1 MADTK
6 KGRALPNKL
15 LQQERERKNWTQLRL
30 ATEIGTTPFNVSR
43 WERGLTFPGPHFRD
57 KLCVLFRKRP
67 EELGLLR
74 STIDEPGDAVEEAT
88 NLRQPGA
95 ASLPLVYDSSVPSV
109 STATPGLV
117 GRAALLQRL
126 THALLTQRGALA
138 LCGLPGVGKTALA
151 VELARDRQVQASFH
165 AGVLWAGL
173 GNRPNLV
180 GLLGHWG
187 SLLGIPAHEMMKLTR
202 VEEWA
207 MALRDAIGVRRMLL
221 IIDDAWSIEAA
232 LACKVGG
239 PNSVCVL
246 TTRFPEL
253 AFQFAQEHATPVH
266 ELSAADSMAFLA
278 QLAPEITAR
287 ETEDTRELV
296 ESVGGLP
303 LALTLI
309 GKYLQTQLYSGQP
322 RRLRVAL
329 SRLRSANERLQL
341 EAPQAPAEH
350 SPSLPSGIPIS
361 LNAVIQVSDQQ
372 LSQEAQQALRALAA
386 FPAKP
391 NTFSEE
397 AALAVCA
404 AQVEALDE
412 LFGAGLLESSMP
424 GRYTLHQTIADYA
437 KLHGTATTSEE
448 RLIAYFVSY
457 VETHNGGY
465 DYSVLTVESN
475 NILAALQCAC
485 NRQMGAELIRGITA
499 FAPFLEATGHYAV
512 AETYLQQARS
522 AALRNGDKHGLA
534 EIWFHLGRIA
544 ENRGEHA
551 HAELAYQQGLAVARK
566 IGRRD
571 LMSVI
576 LAHWGELIVNS
587 GDYPRAEHYLLE
599 GLELAREFHDKS
611 RMSVL
616 MKNLGEVS
624 DCKGDYALGDSYYR
638 QGLALA
644 REIGNRET
652 LSALLQNLGVKAK
665 QRGEYGLAARLYQE
679 GIRCAREIGH
689 RQRLS
694 ALLMNMGVLA
704 VKQQQFDEA
713 GRLFLESLDL
723 ARKIGHALRISAV
736 LQNLGALEGTRQN
749 YRRAEAY
756 LQEGLDLAYKIENRW
771 LISETLS
778 QWGELYLKQQRL
790 EEAWRAFDEALTIA
804 RDIKAV
810 ELIGITLHGLAR
822 ISAARGN
829 YADARR
835 YGQECQARYTHVDQ
849 QKAVE
854 VQEWLASLPDP

>member
-1 MADTK
+1 MANRK
-6 KGRALPNKL
+6 KSRPVPNRL
-15 LQQERERKNWTQLRL
+15 LQQERERQNWTQLRL

-43 WERGLTFPGPHFRD
+43 WERGLTSPGPYFRG
-57 KLCVLFRKRP
+57 KLCTVFRKRP

-74 STIDEPGDAVEEAT
+74 FTTDEPEDAVEDRT
-88 NLRQPGA
+88 DPLLGA
-95 ASLPLVYDSSVPSV
+95 AALPVVYDSSIPSV
-109 STATPGLV
+109 STATSGLV
-117 GRAALLQRL
+117 GRADLLQRL
-126 THALLTQRGALA
+126 THTLLTQRGALA
-138 LCGLPGVGKTALA
+138 LSGLPGVGKTALA
-151 VELARDRQVQASFH
+151 VALARDRQVQASFH
-165 AGVLWAGL
+165 EGVLWAGL

-207 MALRDAIGVRRMLL
+207 MALRDIIGVRRMLL

-239 PNSVCVL
+239 PNSIYVL

-253 AFQFAQEHATPVH
+253 AYQFAQEQAMAVH
-266 ELSAADSMAFLA
+266 ELSAADGIAFLA

-322 RRLRVAL
+322 RRLQTAL

-350 SPSLPSGIPIS
+350 SPSLPSGTPIS
-361 LNAVIQVSDQQ
+361 LKAVIQVSDQQ
-372 LSQEAQQALRALAA
+372 LSQQAQHALRSLAA

-404 AQVEALDE
+404 APVEVLDE
-412 LFGAGLLESSMP
+412 LFSAGLLESSMP

-437 KLHGTATTSEE
+437 KLHGTDATSEE
-448 RLIAYFVSY
+448 CLIAYFVSY
-457 VETHNGGY
+457 VEAYSRGY
-465 DYSVLTVESN
+465 DYGVFTLESN
-475 NILAALQCAC
+475 NILAALQSAC
-485 NRQMGAELIRGITA
+485 NRQMNAELIRGINA
-499 FAPFLEATGHYAV
+499 FAPFLAATGHYSV
-512 AETYLQQARS
+512 AETHLQQARS
-522 AALRNGDKHGLA
+522 AALQSGDKHGLA
-534 EIWFHLGRIA
+534 EIWFHLGRLA
-544 ENRGEHA
+544 ENRGEHT
-551 HAELAYQQGLAVARK
+551 HAELAYQQGLALARK

-571 LMSVI
+571 LMSAI

-599 GLELAREFHDKS
+599 GLDLAREFDDKL

-624 DCKGDYALGDSYYR
+624 DCKGNYELGDSYYQ

-644 REIGNRET
+644 RETGNREI
-652 LSALLQNLGVKAK
+652 LSALLQNLGVKARR
-665 QRGEYGLAARLYQE
+665 RGEQDLASKFYQE
-679 GIRCAREIGH
+679 GIKWAREIGH

-704 VKQQQFDEA
+704 LQQQQFDEA
-713 GRLFLESLDL
+713 ERLFLESLDL
-723 ARKIGHALRISAV
+723 ARKIGHPLRISAV
-736 LQNLGALEGTRQN
+736 LQNLGMLEGMRHT
-749 YRRAEAY
+749 YKRAEVY
-756 LQEGLDLAYKIENRW
+756 LQESLDLAYRIENRW
-771 LISETLS
+771 LISEALS
-778 QWGELYLKQQRL
+778 QWGELYLQQQRL
-790 EEAWRAFDEALTIA
+790 DEARQAFDEALTIA
-804 RDIKAV
+804 RNMKAV

-822 ISAARGN
+822 VSAARGN
-829 YADARR
+829 YVDARR
-835 YGQECQARYTHVDQ
+835 YGQESQARYTYVDH
-849 QKAVE
+849 QKAAE
-854 VQEWLASLPDP
+854 IQAWLASLPIP